1 MEIYISKILE
11 NISMNEAEILI
22 IKKLKE
28 RGFGVITE
36 IDVAATFKEKI
47 NKDFRPYKILGVCN
61 PAFAFEMLN
70 QNDKIGVLL
79 PCNVC
84 LQQKDETSVEVI
96 TINPLEAMLS
106 INTPETEKLTINVY
120 EKLREMLEEL

>member
-11 NISMNEAEILI
+11 NISMNEAEMLI

-70 QNDKIGVLL
+70 QNDKIGILL

>member
-1 MEIYISKILE
+1 
-11 NISMNEAEILI
+11 MNEAEILI